1 MPVPRPVRPLY
12 AAVPIVVIVAAIA
25 LLVRPDVVRAEP
37 VEAPPGA
44 GVRVDGVG
52 TATGTPD
59 LLRVTAGV
67 ETTADAVEEALQGT
81 DAAARRVLDA
91 LRAEDVAE
99 ADVQTVSMSIHP
111 TYTDDGQRI
120 TGYTA
125 RHDLEVTLR
134 DLARAGE
141 VIGVLTDVGGN
152 AVRLQGLAY
161 ALDDDAALQE
171 EARAEAFAA
180 ARVKAEQ
187 LAALTGREIGDVTEG
202 REQTAPSAPMPFAA
216 ADAGAAEAVP
226 VALAP
231 GSATVT
237 VTVQV
242 HWSLR

>member
-1 MPVPRPVRPLY
+1 MPVSRTVRPLL
-12 AAVPIVVIVAAIA
+12 AAVPIVGIAAAIA
-25 LLVRPDVVRAEP
+25 LLLRPDVVRAEP
-37 VEAPPGA
+37 VEPPPPA
-44 GVRVDGVG
+44 GVQVDGVG

-59 LLRVTAGV
+59 VLRVTVGV
-67 ETTADAVEEALQGT
+67 ETTADAVGEALEGT

-99 ADVQTVSMSIHP
+99 ADVQTVGMSIYP
-111 TYTDDGQRI
+111 MYADDGQRI

-134 DLARAGE
+134 DLGRAGE
-141 VIGVLTDVGGN
+141 VIGVLTEVGGN
-152 AVRLQGLAY
+152 AVRLQGVAY
-161 ALDDDAALQE
+161 ALEDDAAQQE

-187 LAALTGREIGDVTEG
+187 LAALTGRELGDVIEV
-202 REQTAPSAPMPFAA
+202 REQTTPSVPMPFAA
-216 ADAGAAEAVP
+216 ADSGGAEAMS

-242 HWSLR
+242 RWSLR

>member
-1 MPVPRPVRPLY
+1 VPARRSRSLLL
-12 AAVPIVVIVAAIA
+12 AALLGAVAVIA
-25 LLVRPDVVRAEP
+25 LLVRPGTVRAEP
-37 VEAPPGA
+37 VAPPSDA
-44 GVRVDGVG
+44 VVQVDGVG

-59 LLRVTAGV
+59 VLRVTAGV
-67 ETTADAVEEALQGT
+67 EVTAEAVGEALQEA

-91 LRAEDVAE
+91 LGDEDVAE
-99 ADVQTVSMSIHP
+99 ADVQTANLSVHP
-111 TYTDDGQRI
+111 TYSDDGQEI

-125 RHDLEVTLR
+125 RHDVEVTLR
-134 DLARAGE
+134 DLGRAGE

-161 ALDDDAALQE
+161 ELEDDAALRE

-180 ARVKAEQ
+180 ARIKAEQ
-187 LAALTGREIGDVTEG
+187 LAGLVGHELGGVVEV
-202 REQTAPSAPMPFAA
+202 REQLAPSPPMPFAA
-216 ADAGAAEAVP
+216 ADSGGAEAMA

-242 HWSLR
+242 HWLLR